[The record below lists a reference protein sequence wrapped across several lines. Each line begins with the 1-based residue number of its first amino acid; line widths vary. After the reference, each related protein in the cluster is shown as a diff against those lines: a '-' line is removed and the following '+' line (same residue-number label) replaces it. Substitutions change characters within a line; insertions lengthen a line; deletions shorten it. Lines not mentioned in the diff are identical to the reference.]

1 MNENEI
7 HITEVI
13 YYEDAVN
20 LKIKN
25 KKFLFGEWFELKD
38 FFTKSVDYKN
48 QTITVEYIYKKKE
61 CEK

>member
-25 KKFLFGEWFELKD
+25 KKFLFGE
-38 FFTKSVDYKN
+38 
-48 QTITVEYIYKKKE
+48 
-61 CEK
+61 